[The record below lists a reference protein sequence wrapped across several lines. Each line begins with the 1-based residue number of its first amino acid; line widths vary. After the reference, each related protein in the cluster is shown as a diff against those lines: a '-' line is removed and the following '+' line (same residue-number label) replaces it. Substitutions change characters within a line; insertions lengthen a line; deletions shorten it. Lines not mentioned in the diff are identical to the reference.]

1 MHIYALTMKDQKD
14 KLNKHTIASKRI
26 KYLGI
31 NLPKETK
38 DLYQKTIRH
47 WLKKL
52 NKMQTDRKIY
62 CALRLEEFILLKW
75 PNNPPRQSTDSM
87 QSLWKYLWPFS

>member
-1 MHIYALTMKDQKD
+1 MNSAKFQDTKLINRNLMHIYALTMKDQKD

-31 NLPKETK
+31 NLPKEIK

-47 WLKKL
+47 
-52 NKMQTDRKIY
+52 
-62 CALRLEEFILLKW
+62 
-75 PNNPPRQSTDSM
+75 
-87 QSLWKYLWPFS
+87 